1 MTCPERRKLTFGFP
15 TIARG
20 NRVNDPQEE
29 VAFAGLGKCELRT
42 EGHSGRHSG
51 HRISTMAWTIEL
63 PGASSRVV
71 GTNYAVFLCGAT
83 YRSAHLTY
91 VSVTWN

>member
-20 NRVNDPQEE
+20 NRGNDPQEE
-29 VAFAGLGKCELRT
+29 VAFAGLGRCGVRP

-51 HRISTMAWTIEL
+51 HRISLMAWTIEL
-63 PGASSRVV
+63 PGASNRVV
-71 GTNYAVFLCGAT
+71 EMDCEAFLCGAKD
-83 YRSAHLTY
+83 RSEHLTY
-91 VSVTWN
+91 VLITWN

>member
-1 MTCPERRKLTFGFP
+1 MTYPERRKLTFGFS

-29 VAFAGLGKCELRT
+29 VAFVWLGRCELRT

-51 HRISTMAWTIEL
+51 HRNSPMAWTIEL

-71 GTNYAVFLCGAT
+71 GSDYADFV
-83 YRSAHLTY
+83 
-91 VSVTWN
+91 